1 MRLRAALCR
10 WREWWTDPGLPARR
24 NRAAAHRRATRIGT
38 WLAGALLVFILAV
51 GMPWLVIK
59 APYVIDA
66 EYIDKSKAREGSAA
80 LITGLRTALVACVAA
95 TGAGI
100 ALFYTARTYKLTR
113 RGQVTERFTKALE
126 RLGAD
131 DDKMYVRIGGILA
144 MEQIVQDA
152 PGQATHAAQV
162 LAQFIRMRTN
172 ATEHDPAAK
181 NPRPAADVQLAL
193 TALTRPTSRTHVQ
206 PDERLDLSNLCLAGA
221 NLHGAD
227 LRDADVRGANLR
239 DAHLGRADLQNADL
253 TDADLTDA
261 SLTDAS
267 LRKARLLS
275 ADLRGAFLLSASLRG
290 ASLGSASLRGAH
302 LWDADLREA
311 DLRDADLRE
320 ANLRKADLREAE
332 LVKANLYK
340 TDLRDADLREADL
353 RAAHLYKA
361 DLRNT
366 SLQDAKLWGAK
377 LHEADLRGADLRGT
391 DLRGTDLRR
400 AHLDGV
406 TQVGKALWQ
415 EAQLPDYLLRA
426 LKEAEERVERA

>member
-1 MRLRAALCR
+1 ML
-10 WREWWTDPGLPARR
+10 
-24 NRAAAHRRATRIGT
+24 
-38 WLAGALLVFILAV
+38 FFFLAV

-80 LITGLRTALVACVAA
+80 LITGLRSALVACVAA

-131 DDKMYVRIGGILA
+131 DDKTYVRIGGILA

-152 PGQATHAAQV
+152 PEQATHAAQV
-162 LAQFIRMRTN
+162 FAQFIRMRTN
-172 ATEHDPAAK
+172 ATEHDPAVK
-181 NPRPAADVQLAL
+181 NPRPTADVQLAL

-239 DAHLGRADLQNADL
+239 DAHLGRADLQSADL
-253 TDADLTDA
+253 TNADLTDA
-261 SLTDAS
+261 SLSDAS

-290 ASLGSASLRGAH
+290 ASLGSASLRGASLESASLRGAH
-302 LWDADLREA
+302 LWNADLREA
-311 DLRDADLRE
+311 DFQDADLRD
-320 ANLRKADLREAE
+320 AGLREADLREAE

-340 TDLRDADLREADL
+340 ADLRDADLREADL

-366 SLQDAKLWGAK
+366 NLQDDPFPSGGAAVTRPSSCWARSA
-377 LHEADLRGADLRGT
+377 LGCGT
-391 DLRGTDLRR
+391 GPNPSMR
-400 AHLDGV
+400 ASSRPS
-406 TQVGKALWQ
+406 TA
-415 EAQLPDYLLRA
+415 P
-426 LKEAEERVERA
+426 